1 MFISNFKTNIVR
13 EIIPTKTKLDIKK
26 FLFENT
32 FKSQANYIKEIETK
46 SLGQ

>member
-32 FKSQANYIKEIETK
+32 FKSQQIILKK
-46 SLGQ
+46 